1 MPHPGPADRSADPA
15 AALRGA
21 RVVVTRSAD
30 RARELVTL
38 LHGHGATVRLAPLL
52 EATLPLDTR
61 PVAALLDRA
70 ADPGSAA
77 GSWLVVTSV
86 TTVRAL
92 RAVAG
97 EPSGAALGDRF
108 AAARRAGLRVAAV
121 GDATAAALTAA
132 GLAPDLVP
140 GAAHSA
146 AGLLADWPPEPA
158 PGTVLLPLSARARP
172 TLETGLTA
180 RGYGVLTAT
189 AYETVPWPAPA
200 PLVRRVPAPGVD
212 DDTDDGTHD
221 GTDRGVDG
229 RVDEL
234 HRSDLLRVLA
244 AGEADAV
251 VLTAPSHLA
260 ELVGDDPAVLAGTV
274 LVAIGEPTRRAAAE
288 RGLPSVAASLPTPE
302 GIRDA
307 LARALTAPGR
317 ASRAA
322 PRAAS
327 PAPTAPTPTAAPPP
341 TTPIPTTPIPTTPI
355 PATEETNSVTH
366 RTPRYDLVSRPRRLR
381 TTPAV
386 RRLAAQTRVH
396 PSDLILPVF
405 VREGLAEPAPLGSMP
420 GVVQHSMDSL
430 RRAAAEAA
438 AKGLGGFMIFG
449 VPAERD
455 PEGSA
460 GCDPEGILN
469 RALRAV
475 RAEVGDDLVV
485 MADLCLD
492 EFTDHGHCGVL
503 AEDGTVDNDA
513 TLEIYGRMAVAQAE
527 AGAHV
532 LGPSGM
538 MDGQVGVIR
547 SALDEAGHP
556 DVAVLAY
563 SAKYSS
569 AFYGPFREAVDSQLQ
584 GDRRSYQMDPANRRE
599 ALHEL
604 QLDLDEGADMVMV
617 KPAMSYLDIL
627 RDVAEVSPVP
637 VSAYQISGEYAMIEA
652 AAANGWIDRR
662 AAVQESVLSIRRAG
676 ADSVLTYFAVELADW
691 FREENGLS

>member
-1 MPHPGPADRSADPA
+1 M
-15 AALRGA
+15 
-21 RVVVTRSAD
+21 
-30 RARELVTL
+30 
-38 LHGHGATVRLAPLL
+38 
-52 EATLPLDTR
+52 
-61 PVAALLDRA
+61 
-70 ADPGSAA
+70 
-77 GSWLVVTSV
+77 
-86 TTVRAL
+86 
-92 RAVAG
+92 
-97 EPSGAALGDRF
+97 
-108 AAARRAGLRVAAV
+108 AAV
-121 GDATAAALTAA
+121 GDATAAALADA

-140 GAAHSA
+140 GTAHSA
-146 AGLLADWPPEPA
+146 AGLLADWPAEAA
-158 PGTVLLPLSARARP
+158 PGTVLLPLSGRARP
-172 TLETGLTA
+172 TLEAGLA
-180 RGYGVLTAT
+180 AKGYRVLTAT
-189 AYETVPWPAPA
+189 AYDTVPWPAPE
-200 PLVRRVPAPGVD
+200 PLVPETAADAAAVP
-212 DDTDDGTHD
+212 TL
-221 GTDRGVDG
+221 DRAG
-229 RVDEL
+229 
-234 HRSDLLRVLA
+234 LLAALA

-260 ELVGDDPAVLAGTV
+260 ELVGEDPAVLAGTA
-274 LVAIGEPTRRAAAE
+274 LVAIGEPTRQAAAD
-288 RGLPSVAASLPTPE
+288 RGLTAHAADRPTPE
-302 GIRDA
+302 AVRAA
-307 LARALTAPGR
+307 LARALADPGG
-317 ASRAA
+317 
-322 PRAAS
+322 PRR
-327 PAPTAPTPTAAPPP
+327 PAPTTPTTSP
-341 TTPIPTTPIPTTPI
+341 
-355 PATEETNSVTH
+355 TEETTPVTD

-405 VREGLAEPAPLGSMP
+405 VREGLTEPAPLGSMP

-430 RRAAAEAA
+430 RRAAAEVA
-438 AKGLGGFMIFG
+438 AKGLGGIMLFG
-449 VPAERD
+449 VPAQRD
-455 PEGSA
+455 ARGSA
-460 GCDPEGILN
+460 GCDPEGVLN

-475 RAEVGDDLVV
+475 RAEVGDDTVV

-547 SALDEAGHP
+547 TALDEAGRP

-584 GDRRSYQMDPANRRE
+584 GDRRTYQMDPANRRE

>member
-1 MPHPGPADRSADPA
+1 MPRPGPADRSADP

-30 RARELVTL
+30 RARELVGL
-38 LHGHGATVRLAPLL
+38 LRGHGARVRLAPLL
-52 EATLPLDTR
+52 EATLPPDTA
-61 PVAALLDRA
+61 PVTALLDRA
-70 ADPGSAA
+70 ADPASAA
-77 GSWLVVTSV
+77 RTWLAVTSV

-97 EPSGAALGDRF
+97 DPAGAPLGDRL
-108 AAARRAGLRVAAV
+108 APARRAGLRVAAV
-121 GDATAAALTAA
+121 GDATAAALAAA
-132 GLAPDLVP
+132 GLPPDLVP
-140 GAAHSA
+140 GTAHSA

-172 TLETGLTA
+172 VLETGLTR
-180 RGYGVLTAT
+180 RGYRVLTAT
-189 AYETVPWPAPA
+189 AYETVPWPAAA
-200 PLVRRVPAPGVD
+200 PLVRPAPD
-212 DDTDDGTHD
+212 DD
-221 GTDRGVDG
+221 VA
-229 RVDEL
+229 EL
-234 HRSDLLRVLA
+234 HRSDLLAVLA
-244 AGEADAV
+244 GGEVDAV

-260 ELVGDDPAVLAGTV
+260 ELVGGDPAVLAGTV
-274 LVAIGEPTRRAAAE
+274 LVAIGEPTRRAAADL
-288 RGLPSVAASLPTPE
+288 GLPAVAAVLPTPE

-307 LARALTAPGR
+307 LARALADPGR
-317 ASRAA
+317 TARAA
-322 PRAAS
+322 AAA
-327 PAPTAPTPTAAPPP
+327 PAPTPPDPAPPTPPVPGPPAPAPAAPAP
-341 TTPIPTTPIPTTPI
+341 TTPFPTTPFPTTPF
-355 PATEETNSVTH
+355 PTTPFPTTEETNSVTH

-420 GVVQHSMDSL
+420 GVVQHSLDSL

-438 AKGLGGFMIFG
+438 AKGLGGFMVFG

-455 PEGSA
+455 PQGSA

-503 AEDGTVDNDA
+503 ADDGTVDNDA
-513 TLEIYGRMAVAQAE
+513 TLEVYGRMAVAQAE

-584 GDRRSYQMDPANRRE
+584 GDRRTYQMDPANRRE

-637 VSAYQISGEYAMIEA
+637 VAAYQISGEYAMIEA
-652 AAANGWIDRR
+652 AAANGWIDRK
-662 AAVQESVLSIRRAG
+662 AAIQESVLSIRRAG

-691 FREENGLS
+691 FRDENGLS

>member
-1 MPHPGPADRSADPA
+1 M
-15 AALRGA
+15 
-21 RVVVTRSAD
+21 TRSAD
-30 RARELVTL
+30 RARELVEL
-38 LHGHGATVRLAPLL
+38 LRGHGARVRLAPLL
-52 EATLPLDTR
+52 EAALPRDTG
-61 PVAALLDRA
+61 PVAALVDRA
-70 ADPGSAA
+70 AEPGPAA
-77 GSWLVVTSV
+77 RTWLVVTSV
-86 TTVRAL
+86 NTVRAL

-97 EPSGAALGDRF
+97 DPAEPALGDRL

-132 GLAPDLVP
+132 GLPPDLVP
-140 GAAHSA
+140 GTAHSA
-146 AGLLADWPPEPA
+146 TGLLADWPPEPA
-158 PGTVLLPLSARARP
+158 PGTILLPLSARARP
-172 TLETGLTA
+172 VLETGLTA
-180 RGYGVLTAT
+180 RGYRVLTAT
-189 AYETVPWPAPA
+189 AYETVPWPATA
-200 PLVRRVPAPGVD
+200 PLARTAAADGVA
-212 DDTDDGTHD
+212 G
-221 GTDRGVDG
+221 RPDG
-229 RVDEL
+229 RAAEL
-234 HRSDLLRVLA
+234 HRSDLLTVLA
-244 AGEADAV
+244 AGEVDAV

-260 ELVGDDPAVLAGTV
+260 ELVGGDPSVLAGTV
-274 LVAIGEPTRRAAAE
+274 LVAIGEPTRRAAAD
-288 RGLPSVAASLPTPE
+288 RGLRAVAAARPSPE
-302 GIRDA
+302 GICDA
-307 LARALTAPGR
+307 LLRALADREATV
-317 ASRAA
+317 RAA
-322 PRAAS
+322 PRA
-327 PAPTAPTPTAAPPP
+327 PAPGPAAAAPPATRSTAAP
-341 TTPIPTTPIPTTPI
+341 TTPIPTTPIPT
-355 PATEETNSVTH
+355 TEETNSVTH

-438 AKGLGGFMIFG
+438 AKGLGGFMVFG

-503 AEDGTVDNDA
+503 AADGTVDNDA
-513 TLEIYGRMAVAQAE
+513 TLEVYGRMAVAQAE

-538 MDGQVGVIR
+538 MDGQIGVIR
-547 SALDEAGHP
+547 SALDEAGHS

-563 SAKYSS
+563 SVKYSS
-569 AFYGPFREAVDSQLQ
+569 AFYGPFREAVDSQLR
-584 GDRRSYQMDPANRRE
+584 GDRRTYQMDPANRRE

-662 AAVQESVLSIRRAG
+662 AAIQESVLSIRRAG

-691 FREENGLS
+691 FRDENGLS

>member
-1 MPHPGPADRSADPA
+1 VPHPGPADRSADPA
-15 AALRGA
+15 ALSGA

-30 RARELVTL
+30 RARELVEL
-38 LHGHGATVRLAPLL
+38 LRGHGARVRLAPLL
-52 EATLPLDTR
+52 EATLPRDTG
-61 PVAALLDRA
+61 PVAALLGRA
-70 ADPGSAA
+70 ADPESAA
-77 GSWLVVTSV
+77 GTWLVVTSV
-86 TTVRAL
+86 NTVRAL

-97 EPSGAALGDRF
+97 DPAGAALGERF
-108 AAARRAGLRVAAV
+108 AAARRAGLRVGAV

-132 GLAPDLVP
+132 GLPPDLVP
-140 GAAHSA
+140 ATVHSA
-146 AGLLADWPPEPA
+146 TGLLADWPPEPA

-172 TLETGLTA
+172 TLEAGLTA
-180 RGYGVLTAT
+180 RGYLVLTAT

-200 PLVRRVPAPGVD
+200 PLVRPAPGDAVD
-212 DDTDDGTHD
+212 APDDH
-221 GTDRGVDG
+221 VA
-229 RVDEL
+229 EL
-234 HRSDLLRVLA
+234 HRADLLAVLA
-244 AGEADAV
+244 AGEVDAV

-260 ELVGDDPAVLAGTV
+260 ELVGDDPALLADTV
-274 LVAIGEPTRRAAAE
+274 LVAIGEPTRRAAAD

-307 LARALTAPGR
+307 LARALAGP
-317 ASRAA
+317 AARAA
-322 PRAAS
+322 PGA
-327 PAPTAPTPTAAPPP
+327 PAPPAPHPTTAAPTVEGPPAPIPPAPIRTTAAP
-341 TTPIPTTPIPTTPI
+341 TTPIPT
-355 PATEETNSVTH
+355 TEETNSVTH

-405 VREGLAEPAPLGSMP
+405 VRDGLAEPVPLGSMP
-420 GVVQHSMDSL
+420 GVVQHTMDSL

-438 AKGLGGFMIFG
+438 AKGLGGFMVFG

-460 GCDPEGILN
+460 GCDPEGVLN

-503 AEDGTVDNDA
+503 ADDGTVDNDA

-547 SALDEAGHP
+547 SALDEAGRP

-584 GDRRSYQMDPANRRE
+584 GDRRTYQMDPANRRE
-599 ALHEL
+599 ALLEL

-662 AAVQESVLSIRRAG
+662 AAIQESVLSIRRAG

>member
-30 RARELVTL
+30 RARELVAL
-38 LHGHGATVRLAPLL
+38 LHGHGARVRLAPLL
-52 EATLPLDTR
+52 EATLPGDTG

-70 ADPGSAA
+70 ADPGAAA

-97 EPSGAALGDRF
+97 EPSGTALGDRF

-132 GLAPDLVP
+132 GLRPDLVP
-140 GAAHSA
+140 GAVHSA

-200 PLVRRVPAPGVD
+200 PLVRRAAAQGEADGTD
-212 DDTDDGTHD
+212 DDAVDGTDDD
-221 GTDRGVDG
+221 TDRGVDG
-229 RVDEL
+229 RVAEL
-234 HRSDLLRVLA
+234 HRSDLLQVLA

-260 ELVGDDPAVLAGTV
+260 ELVRDDPAVLAGTV

-307 LARALTAPGR
+307 LARALTAPA

-322 PRAAS
+322 AG
-327 PAPTAPTPTAAPPP
+327 APAPTPTPAAPPP
-341 TTPIPTTPIPTTPI
+341 AAPTTPIPTTPI

-366 RTPRYDLVSRPRRLR
+366 RIPRYDLVSRPRRLR

-430 RRAAAEAA
+430 RRAAAEAV

-662 AAVQESVLSIRRAG
+662 AAIQESVLSIRRAG